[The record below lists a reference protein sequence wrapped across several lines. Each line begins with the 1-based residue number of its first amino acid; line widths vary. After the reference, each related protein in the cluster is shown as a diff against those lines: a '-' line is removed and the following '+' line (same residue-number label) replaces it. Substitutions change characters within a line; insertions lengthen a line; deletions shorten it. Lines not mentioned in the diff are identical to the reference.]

1 MVKRSKKRSGKS
13 EGPVDEDI
21 LIKRGASVKA
31 IKTWNDVEHDSDEEF
46 DASRDKVLLG
56 FDKKQAR
63 NADTSDNE
71 SDQEV
76 FGMAADQS
84 SDDEAA
90 QGSDSDAH
98 ADFYSDEDEEGD
110 NDDEDED
117 EKAGAEL
124 DEGAWGKEKYN
135 YYDADDY
142 GTDSGDDDA
151 AFAEEAEEALRLQ
164 KKQLEA
170 LDEDDFIDEFGA
182 QLGVDS
188 SKGDAGVSR
197 LVTAVD
203 DNQAQLDLESISLT
217 ADGAYDMTDAKRQA
231 LLGLPESEKLKIIQ
245 AESPELLLLVADVK
259 SYWAVIR
266 KEIKPAIDRA
276 VALGVKSD
284 DHPALAFYMAKY
296 QLLMS
301 YINNVAVYLVVKA
314 STAEER
320 GGIALRDHP
329 VIASIVEFRRRIEIM
344 DALQQKIAPLLDL
357 FAEELRTGKVG
368 EDAVAADS
376 KQEQAAASDSDVE
389 MAEAPTSLDEAI
401 SRLSKTTTK
410 ARAKAKK
417 TKGTKEQQSAAF
429 LDAPQT
435 SEDDSYAQL
444 QAMLRREKA
453 AQRKKSKAAAATAG
467 PGSWDALED
476 GDFGEQEHLDAD
488 DAEDKARAVRRLR
501 HHAKRIAQAQTKRES
516 RSKLSGDADVPYKSR
531 RNDRLRV
538 DDRSADAIRAQAEQY
553 GDALDADVGM
563 DIDGNSDAG
572 DNDNDDDYYREVE
585 QSVRRKKAEK
595 EQRLQEQW
603 RSMVDA
609 NVAAEA
615 AVEGEAKRA
624 VNYQI
629 LKNKGLMP
637 RRTKEQRNPRVKRRM
652 RFEQAKK
659 KLSSSVAQVRALDG
673 TYGGEAT
680 GIKSSL
686 SRSTRFK

>member
-1 MVKRSKKRSGKS
+1 MVKRSKKRSAKS
-13 EGPVDEDI
+13 EKPVDEDI

-56 FDKKQAR
+56 FDKR
-63 NADTSDNE
+63 NSRKADASDNE

-76 FGMAADQS
+76 FGMAAEQS
-84 SDDEAA
+84 SGDEAA
-90 QGSDSDAH
+90 DDSDNGSQTG
-98 ADFYSDEDEEGD
+98 FYSDEDNEDHKADQEQ
-110 NDDEDED
+110 DD
-117 EKAGAEL
+117 
-124 DEGAWGKEKYN
+124 GAWGKEKHN

-151 AFAEEAEEALRLQ
+151 AYAEEAEEALRLQ

-182 QLGVDS
+182 QLGVAS
-188 SKGDAGVSR
+188 GKADASVAR

-203 DNQAQLDLESISLT
+203 DSQAQLDLENVALT
-217 ADGAYDMTDAKRQA
+217 ADGAYDITDAKRQA
-231 LLGLPESEKLKIIQ
+231 LLNLPESEKVKIIQ

-259 SYWAVIR
+259 RFWTAIR
-266 KEIKPAIDRA
+266 KEIKPVIDRA
-276 VALGVKSD
+276 MGLGVKSD

-329 VIASIVEFRRRIEIM
+329 VIASIVEFRRRVEIM
-344 DALQQKIAPLLDL
+344 DALQRKIAPLLDL

-368 EDAVAADS
+368 TDADDKLREEKA
-376 KQEQAAASDSDVE
+376 QATASDSDVE
-389 MAEAPTSLDEAI
+389 MAEAPVDLDEAI
-401 SRLSKTTTK
+401 SRLGKANAK
-410 ARAKAKK
+410 AREKTKAKK
-417 TKGTKEQQSAAF
+417 GKPSKEQQPTAF
-429 LDAPQT
+429 LEAHQT
-435 SEDDSYAQL
+435 GEEDSYSQL
-444 QAMLRREKA
+444 QAMLRREKK
-453 AQRKKSKAAAATAG
+453 AQRKKGQTTAAA
-467 PGSWDALED
+467 PGSWDTLED
-476 GDFGEQEHLDAD
+476 GDFGEQEHLGAD
-488 DAEDKARAVRRLR
+488 DADDKARAVRRLR

-516 RSKLSGDADVPYKSR
+516 RGKLSGDTDVPYKSR
-531 RNDRLRV
+531 RNDRQRV
-538 DDRSADAIRAQAEQY
+538 DDRAADAIRAQAEQY
-553 GDALDADVGM
+553 GDALDADAGM
-563 DIDGNSDAG
+563 DVDGNSDG
-572 DNDNDDDYYREVE
+572 DGDYYHEVE
-585 QSVRRKKAEK
+585 LSKKNKAAAK
-595 EQRLQEQW
+595 EQRQQEQW
-603 RSMVDA
+603 RDMVSA
-609 NVAAEA
+609 NVATEA
-615 AVEGEAKRA
+615 AVSNDSKRA

-659 KLSSSVAQVRALDG
+659 KLSSAVAQVRTLDG
-673 TYGGEAT
+673 NYGGEAT